1 MLKGG
6 GMAANRR
13 HGLSRSASGSVLGGS
28 SAGRMRDK
36 SQSNQREQ
44 IRRNYAIQ
52 MSNKLY
58 FKEEPRRKG
67 DFDKPPE
74 FGAPKTSH

>member
-1 MLKGG
+1 
-6 GMAANRR
+6 
-13 HGLSRSASGSVLGGS
+13 
-28 SAGRMRDK
+28 
-36 SQSNQREQ
+36 
-44 IRRNYAIQ
+44 

-74 FGAPKTSH
+74 FGAPKTSHQHEFGYEEVEVPG